1 MKKTFVI
8 DTNVLLMNPYALYS
22 FEDNEIIIPD
32 VTLETLDRRK
42 TNPGEVGANAR
53 ETIRILEALRQQ
65 GDFHKGIQLPGKGS
79 VRIEMNHL
87 NVDLPPMWNENGEDN
102 RILRICKGLRE
113 DGSEVILVTNDI
125 NMRIKASLLTIPSEE
140 YKADKLSDKGKRY
153 RGRQEA
159 DIPGTLIDALY
170 TKGELTST
178 KLHKYLTQQPIVN
191 EYYLLRDKGDE
202 SHTALAQFDGKK
214 FVLLK
219 SLKVRPW
226 DIVPKNVGQ
235 TFSIDALMAPA
246 DLVPLVI
253 LSGGAGTGK
262 TLLSLA
268 AALETTINQNTY
280 DHILCSRP
288 ATRFD
293 DDVGFLPGSEQE
305 KIDPLL
311 RPIYD
316 NLAVLTKVKDADRKN
331 GERTNYVQDL
341 FERGV
346 ISAQAMAFM
355 RGRSITNNFVII
367 DEAQNLTPNQI
378 FGVISRCGFGTKIV
392 ITGDPSQIDKE
403 TLDQTTNGLV
413 YLSERMKGSP
423 LCAQIT
429 FNDDECVRS
438 PLALEA
444 IKRLTPKGLRI
455 MSDNVESNK
464 T

>member
-153 RGRQEA
+153 RGRQEV
-159 DIPGTLIDALY
+159 DITGTLIDALY
-170 TKGELTST
+170 TKGELTSA

-226 DIVPKNVGQ
+226 DITPKNVGQ

-455 MSDNVESNK
+455 MSDNVEGNK

>member
-226 DIVPKNVGQ
+226 DITPKNVGQ